1 VPYKP
6 ANLAE
11 IDTKLREDFRRRLVE
26 AGYQQADVNDPVLR
40 MLFRSFASQIE
51 ALYVAPEHVRE
62 AFLDELIS
70 GLGFEPRMARPAQ
83 TVVRF
88 YTGESAV
95 IAAGSHL
102 VGETPAGEKLTF
114 TTDETVSVSAARIA
128 FTAAYQAGA
137 VQLAAGMHLPDELLS
152 ALPSY
157 DPVPAPLGPPPCIY
171 IVVENLPE
179 THLSGHSF
187 FFDVSSA
194 FPETQRALLHATWC
208 VASAD
213 GRFEATGILRPRRAN
228 AGVRRLEWLH
238 GNAGED
244 SGTFAERPAL
254 PDGFYAGKVLVFPDV
269 PVERRMLCGVPK
281 PLEAA
286 VGRLFRKPGTNWNT
300 PRAWIRILMPEGVP
314 NLHNA
319 MQSIALHAI
328 SASNV
333 IDFNQTITF
342 EKQGTSIPVS
352 RAAGTDHFLVA
363 PLSVTG
369 EDNTPYI
376 SEYQS
381 SADPRVGRYAVRN
394 GRIDLT
400 PARRADATIDRIV
413 TLRTWVTSGELG
425 NTVPAGK
432 VQTFLKPDDS
442 STLRMNNPMPAAG
455 GSDGAP
461 LEAAQARFARAL
473 LSRDRIV
480 TKTDLDCAVKAF
492 DSRIL
497 DVSSHAALEPSPRG
511 LVRVQRVVLALDPV
525 RFQDPEEEIRVL
537 RDEIERWLRDRSLVD
552 VQVVVHCEWAAE
564 RAAV

>member
-1 VPYKP
+1 MPYKP

-11 IDTKLREDFRRRLVE
+11 IDNKLREDFRRRLVE

-40 MLFRSFASQIE
+40 MLFRSFASQLE

-88 YTGESAV
+88 YAGASGV
-95 IAAGSHL
+95 IAAGTHL
-102 VGETPAGEKLTF
+102 VGETPVGEKLIF
-114 TTDETVSVSAARIA
+114 TTDETVGVSAARIA
-128 FTAAYQAGA
+128 FAAAYQDGTL
-137 VQLAAGMHLPDELLS
+137 QLAAGMHLPDELLS
-152 ALPSY
+152 AQPSY
-157 DPVPAPLGPPPCIY
+157 DPVPAPLGPMPCLY

-179 THLSGHSF
+179 SHLSGHSF

-194 FPETQRALLHATWC
+194 FPEAQRALLRGTWC

-213 GRFEATGILRPRRAN
+213 GRFEAAGILRPRRAN
-228 AGVRRLEWLH
+228 AGVRVLEWLH
-238 GNAGED
+238 GDGGEE
-244 SGTFAERPAL
+244 SATWTERPAL
-254 PDGFYAGKVLVFPDV
+254 PDGFYAGKVVVFPDV
-269 PVERRMLCGVPK
+269 PPERRQLCPVPK
-281 PLEAA
+281 PLEAP
-286 VGRLFRKPGTNWNT
+286 VGRLFRGPGANWKT
-300 PRAWIRILMPEGVP
+300 PRAWIRILLPGRVP

-319 MQSIALHAI
+319 IQSMALHAI

-342 EKQGTSIPVS
+342 ERQGTSIPVS
-352 RAAGTDHFLVA
+352 REAGTNHFLVA

-369 EDNTPYI
+369 EDNSPYI

-381 SADPRVGRYAVRN
+381 SPDPGTGRYAVRN

-400 PARRADATIDRIV
+400 PARRADGATDRIV
-413 TLRTWVTSGELG
+413 TLRTWVTSGALG

-432 VQTFLKPDDS
+432 VQTFLKLEDS
-442 STLRMNNPMPAAG
+442 AAIRMNNPMPAAG
-455 GSDGAP
+455 GSDGEP
-461 LEAAQARFARAL
+461 LESAQARFARAL

-492 DSRIL
+492 DDRIAI
-497 DVSSHAALEPSPRG
+497 VVSHAALEPSPRG
-511 LVRVQRVVLALDPV
+511 LVRVQRVVLSLDAG
-525 RFQDPEEEIRVL
+525 RFQDPEEESRVL
-537 RDEIERWLRDRSLVD
+537 RDELERWLRDRALCDVHIVVD
-552 VQVVVHCEWAAE
+552 CEWAAE
-564 RAAV
+564 GVKA